1 MVFCRDY
8 TIEKSF
14 IDIWL
19 CIRVKYSSFT
29 TSCKQRRKILPMVGC
44 DDARPY
50 GMKGIY
56 LTKNSYFL
64 LYCIAV
70 NAFCWLFHAFF
81 LDRNYITKTHFI
93 WQARWLL
100 MPDSY
105 LHLEFNVLP
114 LKNGM
119 LLTFSLPKS
128 YFEVQLAVALI
139 DKGLSYFYWI
149 DFIAQFRAEIP
160 HSRRCQVACQ
170 DSVWLLPRRFV
181 CFDQSSFYG
190 PLQPEVVY
198 CLLQRCVAALAR

>member
-1 MVFCRDY
+1 MEWRGFILLKIHIFCYIVLLWMHFADCFMHFSS
-8 TIEKSF
+8 T
-14 IDIWL
+14 
-19 CIRVKYSSFT
+19 VK
-29 TSCKQRRKILPMVGC
+29 I
-44 DDARPY
+44 
-50 GMKGIY
+50 
-56 LTKNSYFL
+56 
-64 LYCIAV
+64 
-70 NAFCWLFHAFF
+70 
-81 LDRNYITKTHFI
+81 YITKTHFI